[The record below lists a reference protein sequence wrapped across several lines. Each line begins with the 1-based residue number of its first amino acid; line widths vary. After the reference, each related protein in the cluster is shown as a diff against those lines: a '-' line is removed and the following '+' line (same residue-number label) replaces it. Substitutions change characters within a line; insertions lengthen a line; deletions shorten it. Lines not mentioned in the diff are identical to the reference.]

1 MDFITLMRIFL
12 PHTPDYLSINQ
23 KSIMYDKNA
32 KPKRFVSFL
41 REILYP
47 RDIRT
52 GIEAI
57 AYTFHRDYTIETIFM
72 LHGFGANGKTVFT
85 SLLTSLHGADNVSNV
100 PLSEMLGDRFALS
113 DMENKDLNIDNELAG
128 QTIKE
133 AAVLKKL
140 TGGSRQ
146 RIRIQRKNQKAYD
159 TTIYAKLFFNANR
172 IPDSQD
178 ISDAYNRRLT
188 IISFPNQFTGTS
200 EDKQLI
206 AKLTTEEEISGIFN
220 ILMHALRRIIK
231 TNELYVNEKTIDQK
245 RLKYER
251 MVNPIKS
258 FKDEVIAEDSTED
271 SHVSKEV
278 FYDAYVKYCSKYVYL
293 KEKYETFCANLKRKF
308 NLGRNSTH
316 YKWGKGHPL
325 ERHYSN
331 SRTYAYNRKKNF
343 SLTDRDRWYDNHGLG
358 LPEKSQFR

>member
-1 MDFITLMRIFL
+1 M
-12 PHTPDYLSINQ
+12 
-23 KSIMYDKNA
+23 
-32 KPKRFVSFL
+32 
-41 REILYP
+41 
-47 RDIRT
+47 
-52 GIEAI
+52 
-57 AYTFHRDYTIETIFM
+57 
-72 LHGFGANGKTVFT
+72 
-85 SLLTSLHGADNVSNV
+85 
-100 PLSEMLGDRFALS
+100 
-113 DMENKDLNIDNELAG
+113 
-128 QTIKE
+128 
-133 AAVLKKL
+133 

-278 FYDAYVKYCSKYVYL
+278 FYDAYVKYCNKY
-293 KEKYETFCANLKRKF
+293 A
-308 NLGRNSTH
+308 
-316 YKWGKGHPL
+316 P
-325 ERHYSN
+325 
-331 SRTYAYNRKKNF
+331 
-343 SLTDRDRWYDNHGLG
+343 
-358 LPEKSQFR
+358 

>member
-1 MDFITLMRIFL
+1 MEQIDSDINIINLKNGLYYINENLLL

-23 KSIMYDKNA
+23 KSIMYDK
-32 KPKRFVSFL
+32 KRKAEAICKFL
-41 REILYP
+41 KEILYP

-85 SLLTSLHGADNVSNV
+85 NLLTSLHGADNVSNV

-113 DMENKDLNIDNELAG
+113 DMENKDLNIDNQLVG

-188 IISFPNQFTGTS
+188 IISFPNQFTGPS

-245 RLKYER
+245 WLKYER

-258 FKDEVIAEDSTED
+258 FQDEVIAEDSTED
-271 SHVSKEV
+271 SHASKEV
-278 FYDAYVKYCSKYVYL
+278 FYDAYVKYCNKYAL
-293 KEKYETFCANLKRKF
+293 PKEKYETFCGILKRKF
-308 NLGRNSTH
+308 NLGEIRPTINEERVIH
-316 YKWGKGHPL
+316 WKGITLIPEHTPIT
-325 ERHYSN
+325 E
-331 SRTYAYNRKKNF
+331 KKT
-343 SLTDRDRWYDNHGLG
+343 LV
-358 LPEKSQFR
+358 